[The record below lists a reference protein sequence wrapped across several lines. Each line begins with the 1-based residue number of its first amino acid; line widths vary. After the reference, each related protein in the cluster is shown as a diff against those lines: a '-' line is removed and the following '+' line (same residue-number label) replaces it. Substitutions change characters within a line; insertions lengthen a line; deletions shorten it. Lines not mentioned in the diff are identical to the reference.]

1 MIDGRSIRRAG
12 ALFGVAM
19 LGSLFAWSP
28 GCAGAEP
35 RDLSSAARQSGAPPA
50 LQRACQLAD
59 RRCSRC
65 HPIDRVM
72 VAGVLQPADWSDY
85 VRRMR
90 LTPGSGITARE
101 EPVIIRCLVVQR
113 SSGEQASR

>member
-12 ALFGVAM
+12 AFLAAAV
-19 LGSLFAWSP
+19 LVSLMAWSP

-35 RDLSSAARQSGAPPA
+35 RDLTSAARQSGAAPA

-72 VAGVLQPADWSDY
+72 IAGVREPSDWSDY

-90 LTPGSGITARE
+90 LTPGSGISARE
-101 EPVIIRCLVVQR
+101 EPVILRCLVTR
-113 SSGEQASR
+113 SFGSQERR

>member
-1 MIDGRSIRRAG
+1 MIDRRSVRCAG
-12 ALFGVAM
+12 AVLAAAV
-19 LGSLFAWSP
+19 LGSLVAGSP
-28 GCAGAEP
+28 GCAGSEP
-35 RDLSSAARQSGAPPA
+35 RDLTSAARQSGAAPA

-72 VAGVLQPADWSDY
+72 VVGVRELSDWSDY

-101 EPVIIRCLVVQR
+101 EPVILRCLVQR
-113 SSGEQASR
+113 SFGRQERR

>member
-1 MIDGRSIRRAG
+1 MTDGRAMRCAG
-12 ALFGVAM
+12 AVLAAA
-19 LGSLFAWSP
+19 LIGSLVAGSP
-28 GCAGAEP
+28 GCAGSEP
-35 RDLSSAARQSGAPPA
+35 RDLTSAARQSGAAPA

-72 VAGVLQPADWSDY
+72 VAGVREPSEWSDY

-101 EPVIIRCLVVQR
+101 EPVIVRCLVQR
-113 SSGEQASR
+113 SFGREENR

>member
-1 MIDGRSIRRAG
+1 MIDGRWIRCAG
-12 ALFGVAM
+12 AVLAAAM
-19 LGSLFAWSP
+19 LGSLVAASP
-28 GCAGAEP
+28 GCAGSEP
-35 RDLSSAARQSGAPPA
+35 RDLTSAARQSGAVPA

-72 VAGVLQPADWSDY
+72 MAGVREASEWSDY

-101 EPVIIRCLVVQR
+101 EPVIVRCLVQR
-113 SSGEQASR
+113 SFGRQESR